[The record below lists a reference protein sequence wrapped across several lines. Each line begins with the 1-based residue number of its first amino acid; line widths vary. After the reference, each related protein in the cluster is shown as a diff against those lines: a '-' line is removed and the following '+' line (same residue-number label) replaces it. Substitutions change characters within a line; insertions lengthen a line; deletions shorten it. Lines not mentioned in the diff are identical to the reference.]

1 MSSSG
6 KIAAVVATVALAFA
20 LTGNRAL
27 SQQTA
32 SRDTMKSDIRAA
44 WDQYI
49 RDFSSRRADL
59 IAERSYTAPS
69 ASLAGNGV
77 VFSMTQADVKSRFE
91 SSIGALVAKNYERSD
106 TRTANICIL
115 NDGAAIL
122 SGTFVRYLKD
132 GSVMSEIAGTY
143 LFAKTAPGWK
153 IVAQIGHSAD
163 RVMKCSD

>member
-1 MSSSG
+1 MYTRSR
-6 KIAAVVATVALAFA
+6 VALLTAVALAFT
-20 LTGNRAL
+20 LSGSSAL
-27 SQQTA
+27 SQQTS
-32 SRDTMKSDIRAA
+32 SRDAMKADVRAA

-69 ASLAGNGV
+69 ASLAGSGV
-77 VFSMTQADVKSRFE
+77 VFSMTPADIKSRFA

-106 TRTANICIL
+106 TRTANVCIL

-143 LFAKTAPGWK
+143 LFAKTAPGWR
-153 IVAQIGHSAD
+153 IVAQIGHTAD
-163 RVMKCSD
+163 RVVKCGD

>member
-1 MSSSG
+1 MSRFET
-6 KIAAVVATVALAFA
+6 IAAAAAVVSLVVTLSGSRAFSRQ
-20 LTGNRAL
+20 TSSRA
-27 SQQTA
+27 A
-32 SRDTMKSDIRAA
+32 VKADIRAA

-49 RDFSSRRADL
+49 RDFSARRADL

-69 ASLAGNGV
+69 ASLAGAGV
-77 VFSMTQADVKSRFE
+77 VFSMTPADVKARFE
-91 SSIGALVAKNYERSD
+91 SSISTLVAKNYERSD

-143 LFAKTAPGWK
+143 LFAKTAPGWR
-153 IVAQIGHSAD
+153 IVAQVGHSAD
-163 RVMKCSD
+163 RVMTCPD

>member
-1 MSSSG
+1 MNTSG
-6 KIAAVVATVALAFA
+6 RVALLSAVALAFTLSGRSA
-20 LTGNRAL
+20 V
-27 SQQTA
+27 SQQTS
-32 SRDTMKSDIRAA
+32 SRDTMKADVRAA
-44 WDQYI
+44 WDQYM

-69 ASLAGNGV
+69 ASLAGSGV
-77 VFSMTQADVKSRFE
+77 VFSMTPADVKSRFE

-106 TRTANICIL
+106 TRTANVCIL

-143 LFAKTAPGWK
+143 LFAKTAPGWR

-163 RVMKCSD
+163 RVVKCGD

>member
-1 MSSSG
+1 MSRFG
-6 KIAAVVATVALAFA
+6 KIAAVAAALGLGVTLSVSSA
-20 LTGNRAL
+20 R
-27 SQQTA
+27 SQQTS
-32 SRDTMKSDIRAA
+32 SRAAVKADIRAA

-49 RDFSSRRADL
+49 RDFSARRADL

-69 ASLAGNGV
+69 ASLPGNGV
-77 VFSMTQADVKSRFE
+77 TFLMTPGDVKARFE
-91 SSIGALVAKNYERSD
+91 STISGLVAKNYDRSD
-106 TRTANICIL
+106 TRTANICLL

-143 LFAKTAPGWK
+143 LFARTAPGWR

-163 RVMKCSD
+163 RVMTCTD